1 MKWREMSDNLYI
13 SRSNK
18 ERIQYENDDKIF
30 YDIYT
35 QHVVDDQ
42 EIYDTENYEY
52 EQHDLLLVMTM
63 DEYDV
68 K

>member
-1 MKWREMSDNLYI
+1 MSNNLYI

-18 ERIQYENDDKIF
+18 ERIRYENDDKIF

-35 QHVVDDQ
+35 QHLVDDQ

-52 EQHDLLLVMTM
+52 EQHDLYLVMTI